1 MNAKKRGVAARLR
14 NDIHLTRLLGLMAVW
29 MILMAVLRFDKFY
42 TLINF
47 QTMAAQFPEF
57 GLMALGIM
65 LCMITGGIDLSVVGI
80 ANCASIAAGMLL
92 KQMVSDGS
100 TLTGAGIAVVM
111 LFGIA
116 LGAVAGAFNGLLVS
130 KIKIPPILATLGS
143 YELFTGIAIILTKG
157 KAIGGLPIDYA
168 ETVAGKLFGLIPVQL
183 IFFAAMALL
192 LSFLLNRTTYG
203 VRLYMLG
210 TNSVA
215 AKFSGLRIDAL
226 LIKTYTLSGV
236 CAALGGL
243 MMLANYNSAR
253 ADYGTVYTLQCVL
266 IAVLGGVDP
275 AGGKG
280 RISGTVLA
288 VCVLQMLSS
297 GLNRFPEISSF
308 YIPLIWGGVL
318 LIIMVMNS
326 VAANKRV
333 TLKKGDAGNAQK
345 RSEHPL
351 PGADQGIG

>member
-1 MNAKKRGVAARLR
+1 MNTQKKGIRAIIKDVHIG
-14 NDIHLTRLLGLMAVW
+14 RLLGLMAFW
-29 MILMAVLRFDKFY
+29 MIFMAIFRFNKFY

-65 LCMITGGIDLSVVGI
+65 LCMITGGIDLSVVGV
-80 ANCASIAAGMLL
+80 ANFASIAAGLLL
-92 KQMVSDGS
+92 KELASGGEE
-100 TLTGAGIAVVM
+100 LTGFGIFIVM
-111 LFGIA
+111 LFGVAI
-116 LGAVAGAFNGLLVS
+116 GAVAGTINGLLIS

-157 KAIGGLPIDYA
+157 KAISGLPITYA
-168 ETVAGKLFGLIPVQL
+168 ETIASKLFGFIPIQL
-183 IFFAAMALL
+183 LFFIAMVLF
-192 LSFLLNRTTYG
+192 LSFLFNRTTYG
-203 VRLYMLG
+203 TRLYMLG
-210 TNSVA
+210 TNATA
-215 AKFSGLRIDAL
+215 AKFSGLKVDQL
-226 LIKTYTLSGV
+226 LIKTYMLSGI

-243 MMLANYNSAR
+243 IMLANYNSAR

-266 IAVLGGVDP
+266 IVVLGGVDP

-288 VCVLQMLSS
+288 ICVLQMLSS

-318 LIIMVMNS
+318 LLVMVLNYFTE
-326 VAANKRV
+326 NKRI
-333 TLKKGDAGNAQK
+333 KEK
-345 RSEHPL
+345 
-351 PGADQGIG
+351 